1 MDHDENSLETE
12 VLKLTGLKDSINNV
26 IQELKTLYDEPKN
39 HKMSISL
46 CRNPSSKEFS
56 MIKAYL

>member
-1 MDHDENSLETE
+1 VDHDENSLETE

-26 IQELKTLYDEPKN
+26 IKELKTLYDEPTN